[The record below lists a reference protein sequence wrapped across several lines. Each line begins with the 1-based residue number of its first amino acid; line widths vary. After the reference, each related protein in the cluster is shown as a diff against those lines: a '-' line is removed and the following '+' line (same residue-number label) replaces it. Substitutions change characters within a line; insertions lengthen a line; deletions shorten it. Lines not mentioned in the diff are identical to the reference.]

1 MLRRFLGYLRK
12 IFEFDKKVAVLRDH
26 RVDPQIPAP
35 TVWKS
40 AFLMF
45 VLRLGSLNRLEQE
58 LRRPGQWKKLL
69 GGRPPSA
76 DCVGYSLCRFS
87 LQEVRE
93 LLAHHHHRAWKN
105 KAVQGRR
112 GERRRIVAI
121 DGHELWA
128 SEARCCQQ
136 CLSRTIQEKDRPFTQ
151 YYHRVVV
158 AQWIGVTPPGILD
171 VELVRPGEGEVVA
184 ARRLL
189 ERILKDYGRLIDV
202 ISADAIYLE
211 APFLKDV
218 LGARKHYVVVLKNE
232 NRELYQDAQQL
243 RALKAPQVL
252 REGAKASR
260 IWDLEGLTTFTT
272 LGVPVRVVWAE
283 EEKTLV
289 KIVGGQRQTVT
300 EKHTWVWVTDLPS
313 SEAPAGKIQRWG
325 HDRWDL
331 ENRGFNELVNLWDMD
346 HCFVHDPKA
355 IEVLLLTL
363 ALAFLTTYLFF
374 ERNLKD
380 AVRRFLSRLALA
392 GRFLE
397 DLPLVLS
404 VPGPSG

>member
-1 MLRRFLGYLRK
+1 MLRRFRRYLEK
-12 IFEFDKKVAVLRDH
+12 IFGFDQKVSLLRDT
-26 RVDPQIPAP
+26 RVVPQIPAP

-40 AFLMF
+40 VFLMF

-58 LRRPGQWKKLL
+58 LRRPGGWRKLL

-87 LQEVRE
+87 LEEVRD
-93 LLAHHHHRAWKN
+93 LLAHHHHQAWRN
-105 KAVQGRR
+105 KAIQGRMGQRLR
-112 GERRRIVAI
+112 GVAI

-128 SEARCCQQ
+128 SEARCCDR
-136 CLSRTIQEKDRPFTQ
+136 CLTRTIQEKDRTFTQ

-189 ERILKDYGRLIDV
+189 RRILKDYERLIDV

-218 LGARKHYVVVLKNE
+218 MKAGKHFVVVLNQE
-232 NRELYQDAQQL
+232 NRELYQDVRQL
-243 RALKAPQVL
+243 MALKAPQVFL
-252 REGAKASR
+252 EGEKTSR
-260 IWDLEGLTTFTT
+260 IWDLEGLTTFST

-283 EEKTLV
+283 ERKVLRRF
-289 KIVGGQRQTVT
+289 VGGRKQ
-300 EKHTWVWVTDLPS
+300 EIAEESTWAWVTDLPS
-313 SEAPAGKIQRWG
+313 SEVSAVEIQRWG

-363 ALAFLTTYLFF
+363 ALAFLTTYLFY
-374 ERNLKD
+374 ERNLKEPP
-380 AVRRFLSRLALA
+380 RRFLSRLALA
-392 GRFLE
+392 ERFRE
-397 DLPLVLS
+397 DLPLALS
-404 VPGPSG
+404 SPGPSG

>member
-1 MLRRFLGYLRK
+1 MLRRFLRYLRK
-12 IFEFDKKVAVLRDH
+12 IFEFDQKVAVLRDH

-40 AFLMF
+40 VFLMF

-58 LRRPGQWKKLL
+58 LRRPGGWKKLL

-128 SEARCCQQ
+128 SEARCCDQ
-136 CLSRTIQEKDRPFTQ
+136 CLRRTIEEKERTYTQ
-151 YYHRVVV
+151 YYHRAVV
-158 AQWIGVTPPGILD
+158 AQWVGVTPPGILD

-252 REGAKASR
+252 REGSKTSR

-283 EEKTLV
+283 EEKTLT

-300 EKHTWVWVTDLPS
+300 EEHTWVWVTDLPS
-313 SEAPAGKIQRWG
+313 SEAPAGEIQRWG

-374 ERNLKD
+374 ERNLKEK
-380 AVRRFLSRLALA
+380 ARRFLSRLALA

-404 VPGPSG
+404 VPEPSG

>member
-1 MLRRFLGYLRK
+1 MLRRFLRYLRK
-12 IFEFDKKVAVLRDH
+12 IFEFDQKVAVLRDH

-58 LRRPGQWKKLL
+58 LRRPGGWKKLL

-87 LQEVRE
+87 LEEVRDI
-93 LLAHHHHRAWKN
+93 LAHHHRQAWKN
-105 KAVQGRR
+105 KAVKGRGGQR
-112 GERRRIVAI
+112 LRVVAI

-128 SEARCCQQ
+128 SEARCCDR
-136 CLSRTIQEKDRPFTQ
+136 CLTRRIEEKDRTFTQ

-202 ISADAIYLE
+202 VSADAIYLE
-211 APFLKDV
+211 EPFLKDV
-218 LGARKHYVVVLKNE
+218 LRARKHYVVVLKNE

-243 RALKAPQVL
+243 RALKAPQGL
-252 REGAKASR
+252 REGAKTSR

-300 EKHTWVWVTDLPS
+300 EEHTWVWVTDLPS
-313 SEAPAGKIQRWG
+313 SEASAGEIQRWG

-397 DLPLVLS
+397 DLPLLLS
-404 VPGPSG
+404 VPEPFG